1 MNGKVSQRCPFR
13 LSAFALLCLCV
24 AGAAFSQD
32 IRVQDLSDSIEAGRI
47 RIESAKGTGAST
59 GAAIQCVLANATAE
73 TLYLDIFIRGGLYFM
88 NGGSGQDM
96 LAAAV
101 FLADGSYNSWK
112 DRFFIIIDPGKSVD
126 AVMLAFCAEFEKDN
140 PSGSD
145 SFTTGKLPAELRT
158 VLARIE
164 DYLRKN
170 PDTERIAAIQAAVW
184 MAQGLTLE
192 HIRQKFEVGAE
203 DEKLARSFLK

>member
-101 FLADGSYNSWK
+101 YLADGSYNSWK
-112 DRFFIIIDPGKSVD
+112 DRSRQ
-126 AVMLAFCAEFEKDN
+126 E
-140 PSGSD
+140 
-145 SFTTGKLPAELRT
+145 RRRRH
-158 VLARIE
+158 ARI
-164 DYLRKN
+164 LRRVR
-170 PDTERIAAIQAAVW
+170 EGQSLR
-184 MAQGLTLE
+184 L
-192 HIRQKFEVGAE
+192 
-203 DEKLARSFLK
+203 

>member
-1 MNGKVSQRCPFR
+1 
-13 LSAFALLCLCV
+13 
-24 AGAAFSQD
+24 
-32 IRVQDLSDSIEAGRI
+32 
-47 RIESAKGTGAST
+47 
-59 GAAIQCVLANATAE
+59 
-73 TLYLDIFIRGGLYFM
+73 
-88 NGGSGQDM
+88 
-96 LAAAV
+96 
-101 FLADGSYNSWK
+101 
-112 DRFFIIIDPGKSVD
+112 
-126 AVMLAFCAEFEKDN
+126 MLAFCAEFEKDN